1 MTPGPFGALKKTK
14 SASERTLP
22 ASVSSRPETSNRL
35 GAVTSTV
42 TLEAASGAFPPC
54 VRTVVTVLL
63 LDLPGPAP
71 GLPASAALTLA
82 NRVPQRQ

>member
-1 MTPGPFGALKKTK
+1 M
-14 SASERTLP
+14 
-22 ASVSSRPETSNRL
+22 